1 MSIKEQ
7 FAGFFEMPNYDGSY
21 GTPGSHVARH
31 DFSQLTN
38 GAIMWSQVHGDFK
51 DAAKRV
57 LFTPYQHWPELY
69 ESCRAVLK
77 AHRDLDTQHWG
88 PATNAKLMGDVMT
101 VLREK
106 HKANVPRWWLP
117 IMNGLR
123 GNAAKRNSAVSR

>member
-1 MSIKEQ
+1 MSVKQEFQ
-7 FAGFFEMPNYDGSY
+7 SYFALTNYDGSY
-21 GTPGSHVARH
+21 GTEESHVARR

-57 LFTPYQHWPELY
+57 LFTPYSHWPELY
-69 ESCRAVLK
+69 QSCRAVLK
-77 AHRDLDTQHWG
+77 AHIAVDTQYWG
-88 PATNAKLMGDVMT
+88 PATNAKMMGDVMT

-123 GNAAKRNSAVSR
+123 GKGKTA